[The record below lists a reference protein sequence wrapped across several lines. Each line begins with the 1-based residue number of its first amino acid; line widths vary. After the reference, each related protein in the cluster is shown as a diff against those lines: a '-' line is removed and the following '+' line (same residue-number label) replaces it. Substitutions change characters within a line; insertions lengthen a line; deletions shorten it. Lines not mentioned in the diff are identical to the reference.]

1 MRLFNCDVCGQL
13 LYFEN
18 TRCMRCGATLGYLP
32 EANRLSALD
41 PAEGERGVPQGS
53 EDQPQVGHPAEDQ
66 QMVGQEGAGQPE
78 VGRRAVGQLW
88 RPRADPGRL
97 YRFCSNAHHE
107 ACNWLVPEDAPGVF
121 CLACRHNRTIPD
133 LADPTNLAHWRK
145 IEEAKR
151 RAFYSFIRLGLP
163 LINRVEDPEN
173 GLAFDFLADPL
184 GEGGTKV
191 MTGHD
196 NGLITLALVEADDA
210 ERNRRR
216 TEMGE
221 PYRTLLGHFRHES
234 GHYFWDRLVRDG
246 GHLEACRALFG
257 DDSEDYGAALQRH
270 YNAGP
275 PADWQEHFVSTYAT
289 AHPWEDFAETWA
301 HYLHIVDTLEM
312 ARAFGLGIAP
322 RVEHGE
328 ELAAE
333 VDFNPYRTTEIAPV
347 IEAWVPMTAA
357 VNSLNRCMGAPD
369 LYPFVISPAVVEKLA
384 FIQAL
389 VHGTLPGAEAG
400 KGGS

>member
-1 MRLFNCDVCGQL
+1 
-13 LYFEN
+13 
-18 TRCMRCGATLGYLP
+18 
-32 EANRLSALD
+32 
-41 PAEGERGVPQGS
+41 
-53 EDQPQVGHPAEDQ
+53 
-66 QMVGQEGAGQPE
+66 MVGQEGAGQPE